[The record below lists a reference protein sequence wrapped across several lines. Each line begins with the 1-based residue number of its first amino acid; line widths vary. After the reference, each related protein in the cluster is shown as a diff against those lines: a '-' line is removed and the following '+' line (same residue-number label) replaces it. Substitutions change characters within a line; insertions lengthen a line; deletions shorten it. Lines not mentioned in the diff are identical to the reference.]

1 MKVRIKRIA
10 AVLLCMAL
18 LCGAMSVCVFAADK
32 YDGYPLAQADTL
44 KGKIVILDAGHG
56 IENSGGAE
64 GYLESEF
71 ALAEVLFVKQNLENR
86 GAVVYLTRSTEN
98 DVYTYARMSY
108 ANNLALDEVVKK
120 YLAQLENGN
129 ADAQNNLDEIA
140 GLQAELQTV
149 IDDHSRDTLYYNT
162 PYSMSSPIKDVLRRV
177 FEYENTP
184 EVYENM
190 LFISIHSNADESG
203 TASGTTVYYMSNSFA
218 DSQNYY
224 TNYSNEQ
231 RKINLAT
238 WLGEAV
244 SEAGGFRN
252 RGLAL
257 NDFYMIREHNIP
269 GALIETA
276 FHSNAEDRAKLSD
289 ETYRKR
295 IANAITFAIEDYFA
309 YYKASE
315 TITPEPEI
323 TPEPTEEPEPF
334 YKADLDADGFVSAA
348 DSLAVLKHAAH
359 LKRLEGR
366 ALEEADVNRD
376 GTVDSK
382 DALMILQYVAK
393 LIPAENEDTYEFPVV
408 TEAPE
413 TETPGTETTE
423 TETPGTETT
432 ETETPETETTETETP
447 GTETTETETPET
459 VNPETE
465 VPETEEISA
474 PAA

>member
-1 MKVRIKRIA
+1 MKVRMKRIA
-10 AVLLCMAL
+10 AALLCVAL
-18 LCGAMSVCVFAADK
+18 LCGTMSVCVFAADK

-44 KGKIVILDAGHG
+44 KGKTVILDAGHG

-120 YLAQLENGN
+120 YLAQLESGN
-129 ADAQNNLDEIA
+129 ADAQKNLDEIT

-190 LFISIHSNADESG
+190 LFISIHSNADETG

-276 FHSNAEDRAKLSD
+276 FHSNAEDRAKLAD
-289 ETYRKR
+289 ETCRKR
-295 IANAITFAIEDYFA
+295 IANAITFAVEDYFA

-315 TITPEPEI
+315 TITPEP
-323 TPEPTEEPEPF
+323 TPEITEEPERF
-334 YKADLDADGFVSAA
+334 YKADLDADGFVTSADA
-348 DSLAVLKHAAH
+348 LAVLKHAAH
-359 LKRLEGR
+359 LEMLEGR

-376 GTVDSK
+376 GAVDSK

-408 TEAPE
+408 TEAPATETPE
-413 TETPGTETTE
+413 TEAPGTETL
-423 TETPGTETT
+423 
-432 ETETPETETTETETP
+432 ETETPETKAPETEAPETEDSQPETP
-447 GTETTETETPET
+447 GMD
-459 VNPETE
+459 
-465 VPETEEISA
+465 EISA

>member
-1 MKVRIKRIA
+1 M
-10 AVLLCMAL
+10 
-18 LCGAMSVCVFAADK
+18 
-32 YDGYPLAQADTL
+32 Q
-44 KGKIVILDAGHG
+44 
-56 IENSGGAE
+56 E
-64 GYLESEF
+64 
-71 ALAEVLFVKQNLENR
+71 
-86 GAVVYLTRSTEN
+86 
-98 DVYTYARMSY
+98 
-108 ANNLALDEVVKK
+108 
-120 YLAQLENGN
+120 
-129 ADAQNNLDEIA
+129 
-140 GLQAELQTV
+140 ELQTV

-190 LFISIHSNADESG
+190 LFISIHSNADETG

-276 FHSNAEDRAKLSD
+276 FHSNAGDRAKLAD
-289 ETYRKR
+289 ETCRKR

-315 TITPEPEI
+315 TITPEPTPEI
-323 TPEPTEEPEPF
+323 TETPELF
-334 YKADLDADGFVSAA
+334 YKADLDADGYVTSADA
-348 DSLAVLKHAAH
+348 LAVLKHAAH
-359 LKRLEGR
+359 LELLEGR

-376 GTVDSK
+376 GAVDSR

-413 TETPGTETTE
+413 ANVTEEPSTEEPVTDATEAPTTE
-423 TETPGTETT
+423 A
-432 ETETPETETTETETP
+432 PETQI
-447 GTETTETETPET
+447 PET
-459 VNPETE
+459 AESQVNLP
-465 VPETEEISA
+465 
-474 PAA
+474 